1 MRARPACCHAGP
13 EAMAVQRR
21 RTDGFRGRAFRALL
35 GLYPAAFRDE
45 YGREMALVF
54 SDRYRDAASAFERS
68 RLWLEVI
75 AGILSEAP
83 KEHVRMT
90 VHDFRYAL
98 RRLRASP
105 GFALTSIAT
114 LALAIGASTALFSV
128 LNAVLLRPLPFEAP
142 DRLTMLWTEIPSRG
156 LTAGRSAYGSV
167 EEWRKQSQSFSDIA
181 VLDPVSSILTR
192 GAEREQISVSRVSPN
207 FFPLLGVQPALGRT
221 FTLQEADDRQRLA
234 VISHRLWQARFG
246 GSPAAIGASL
256 ELDGQASEIVGIMP
270 ASMQSGFGADVWEP
284 HTLFPDWERRR
295 TQQGA
300 GQWFVLARLRPHATF
315 GQAQAEM
322 SAIAG
327 RLDSQLPRAEQGR
340 GISLTAFSQYL
351 TGARPRLVL
360 WMLTAA
366 AFGLLLVAIANVA
379 GLSLARSAGQV
390 PEMAIRA
397 ALGAS
402 RARIA
407 RQLLAESVTV
417 GAAAGVLGLL
427 LAVAG
432 IRVIR
437 AYGPGN
443 LARLQEV
450 GLDVNVLGWALAVT
464 LSSGILVGFAPA
476 MMMWRRDLRA
486 AGAEGGRGIA
496 GGAATR
502 LRRLLV
508 VSECAVAIVLL
519 VGAGLLV
526 RSWWNVMRVDPGFQ
540 TERILS
546 VALMAPG
553 SGEVG
558 QRATFYQ
565 LVLEQVTSIAGV
577 ESASVSSELFVGSV
591 GERVL
596 TVEGADRVEGERLP
610 FRTDEVSAGFFNT
623 LGTPLVRGRLFSAE
637 DGPRTERVA
646 IVNEA
651 MASRIWPG
659 RDPIGRR
666 FTYGQAGSGAVWL
679 TVVGVVGNMRRQGLE
694 TEPVPQIF
702 EALVQ
707 NPPRRAIL
715 FVRTSLAEPLQLA
728 APLRAA
734 VGRADSRAV
743 VYGVGTVDARL
754 GELVAERRLQTS
766 LLTGF
771 SVVALLL
778 STIGIYGL
786 IQYSVA
792 TRSHEI
798 GLRMA
803 LGARAEDIFRM
814 VLREGLLLS
823 VTGLV
828 LGLVGALWLGQVGS
842 SLLFGVTATD
852 PMTFVAVSLLVM
864 VVACAACYVPARR
877 AMRVA
882 PIVALQQRVM

>member
-1 MRARPACCHAGP
+1 MRGRLVCCRAGP
-13 EAMAVQRR
+13 DAMPEQPR
-21 RTDGFRGRAFRALL
+21 RTDSFRARAFRALL

-54 SDRYRDAASAFERS
+54 SDRYRDAAGAFERS

-75 AGILSEAP
+75 AGIVSEAP

-90 VHDFRYAL
+90 VHDLRYAL
-98 RRLRASP
+98 RRLRTSP
-105 GFALTSIAT
+105 GFALTSITT

-142 DRLTMLWTEIPSRG
+142 DRLAMLWTEIPSRG

-167 EEWRKQSQSFSDIA
+167 EEWRKQSESFSDIA
-181 VLDPVSSILTR
+181 VFDPVSSILTR
-192 GAEREQISVSRVSPN
+192 GGEREQISVNRVSPN

-221 FTLQEADDRQRLA
+221 FSLQEANDRQRLA
-234 VISHRLWQARFG
+234 VISHRFWQARFG
-246 GSPAAIGASL
+246 GSPAAIGAAL
-256 ELDGQASEIVGIMP
+256 ELDGERSEIVGIMP
-270 ASMQSGFGADVWEP
+270 ASMQTGFGADVFQP
-284 HTLFPDWERRR
+284 HTLFPDWETRR
-295 TQQGA
+295 TQLGA

-340 GISLTAFSQYL
+340 GISLAAFSQYL
-351 TGARPRLVL
+351 TGSRPRLVL

-366 AFGLLLVAIANVA
+366 ALCLLLVATANVA
-379 GLSLARSAGQV
+379 GLSLARSAGRV

-417 GAAAGVLGLL
+417 AAAAGALGLV

-437 AYGPGN
+437 AYGPGD

-464 LSSGILVGFAPA
+464 LSSGILVGLAPA
-476 MMMWRRDLRA
+476 MTMWRRDLRA

-496 GGAATR
+496 GGVATR

-508 VSECAVAIVLL
+508 VAECAVAIMLL

-526 RSWWNVMRVDPGFQ
+526 RSWWNVMHVDPGFQ

-558 QRATFYQ
+558 QRATFYD

-577 ESASVSSELFVGSV
+577 ESASVSSELFVGNV

-596 TVEGADRVEGERLP
+596 TAEGADRLGGERLP

-623 LGTPLVRGRLFSAE
+623 LRTPLLRGRLFSAE
-637 DGPRTERVA
+637 DGPRSQRVA

-666 FTYGQAGSGAVWL
+666 FTYGPAGPDSAWL
-679 TVVGVVGNMRRQGLE
+679 TVVGVVGNMRRQGPE

-715 FVRTSLAEPLQLA
+715 FVRASLADPLQLA

-734 VGRADSRAV
+734 VGRADPRAV

-754 GELVAERRLQTS
+754 GAMLAERRLQTS

-792 TRSHEI
+792 TRTHEI

-803 LGARAEDIFRM
+803 LGARAGDIFRM
-814 VLREGLLLS
+814 VMREGLVLS
-823 VTGLV
+823 LAGLV
-828 LGLVGALWLGQVGS
+828 LGLIGAWWLGRAGS
-842 SLLFGVTATD
+842 SLLFGITATD